1 MSTAVIVSAVRTA
14 VGKAPK
20 GKLSATRPDD
30 MAAIAMKAA
39 IERVPGLQA
48 EELDDIYI
56 GCAMPEAEQGM
67 NVARVAAFRAGIP
80 YSVPAMTL
88 NRFCSS
94 GLQSI
99 AFAADRIVAGG
110 AHCILAGG
118 TESMSMIPMGG
129 HKIAPNPTLIDAS
142 PETYLSMGLTAENVA
157 MEYGIGREE
166 QDAFAL
172 ESHRR
177 AIAAIEAARFKS
189 EIIPLPVR
197 EIGFAH
203 GKREVRE
210 FTFETDE
217 GPRRDTS
224 IEALAKLKPAFKA
237 EGTVTAGNA
246 SQMSDGAAAVVVMSE
261 EKARSMKLKPLARF
275 IAYATA
281 GVPPEVMG
289 IGPVEAIPK
298 VLKQAGLTLDN
309 IDVIELNEAFAVQ
322 SLAVIREL
330 GLNPSK
336 VNVNGGAIAL
346 GHPLG
351 CTGSKLTATLLF
363 EMQRRK
369 ARYGIV
375 TMCVGGGMGAAG
387 IFERVP
393 DEDMK

>member
-1 MSTAVIVSAVRTA
+1 MSAAVIVSAVRTA

-30 MAAIAMKAA
+30 MAAFAMKAA